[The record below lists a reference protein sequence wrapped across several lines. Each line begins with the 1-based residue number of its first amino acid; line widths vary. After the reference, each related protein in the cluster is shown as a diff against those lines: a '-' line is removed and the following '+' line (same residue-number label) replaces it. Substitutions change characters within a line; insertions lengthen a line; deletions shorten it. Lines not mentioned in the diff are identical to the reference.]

1 MTTFFL
7 PADEEVHT
15 SIEGHEEL
23 VRALTARDPVLSD
36 RSIRHDPEEGTSARI
51 KNVWSFWSTVHR
63 PDSVSAEHVAD
74 PHNA

>member
-1 MTTFFL
+1 M
-7 PADEEVHT
+7 AVE
-15 SIEGHEEL
+15 
-23 VRALTARDPVLSD
+23 R